1 MLEIEGLTYENI
13 NDTIKAWKPILF
25 KKVTMKVVG
34 NEDNGKLSLL
44 TSDFSDEY
52 IGNGNLTMI
61 DIGIKE

>member
-1 MLEIEGLTYENI
+1 
-13 NDTIKAWKPILF
+13 
-25 KKVTMKVVG
+25 MKVVG